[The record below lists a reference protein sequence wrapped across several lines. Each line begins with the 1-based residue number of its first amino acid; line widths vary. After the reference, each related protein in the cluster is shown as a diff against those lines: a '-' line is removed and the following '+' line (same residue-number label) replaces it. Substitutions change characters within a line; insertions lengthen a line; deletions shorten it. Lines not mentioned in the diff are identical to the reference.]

1 MYDTERA
8 AILELLN
15 GRDGA
20 FIARELRA
28 DRADQRQLRFAMNNS
43 RAYDVARRAMGD
55 YRSNYRWGDWRDTE
69 QAAANSTLD
78 AIRDAILA
86 V

>member
-15 GRDGA
+15 GRDGT

-28 DRADQRQLRFAMNNS
+28 TRDDQRQLRYAMNNS
-43 RAYDVARRAMGD
+43 RAYDVARRAMNPYRAD
-55 YRSNYRWGDWRDTE
+55 YPWGDWRDAE
-69 QAAANSTLD
+69 QAAVNSTLD

-86 V
+86 A

>member
-28 DRADQRQLRFAMNNS
+28 TRGDQRQLRYAMNNS
-43 RAYDVARRAMGD
+43 RAYNVARRAMGD
-55 YRSNYRWGDWRDTE
+55 YRANYRWGDARDAE
-69 QAAANSTLD
+69 QATINATLD
-78 AIRDAILA
+78 AIRAAVLA
-86 V
+86 C